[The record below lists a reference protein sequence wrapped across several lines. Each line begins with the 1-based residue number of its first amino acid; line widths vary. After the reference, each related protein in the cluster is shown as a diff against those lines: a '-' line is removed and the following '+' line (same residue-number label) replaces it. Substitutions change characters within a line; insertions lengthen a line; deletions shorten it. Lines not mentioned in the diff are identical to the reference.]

1 LIRELVI
8 EAELAL
14 DVPPPAEDL
23 ALRHEGESVA
33 ATGLQYRGSAASSN
47 CLDVFEECTQLLSSL
62 HRRRGRSIAGR
73 AVGKLSVAIPYPGP
87 DGAVGL
93 ERQAVGRAA
102 GDRLHA
108 RQVAELR
115 LHLQGRRAV
124 FSSNVV
130 AELAL
135 VVDAPAPHRAVGAH
149 RQAARGDSQDVAEH
163 AVAAEA
169 LHL

>member
-1 LIRELVI
+1 M
-8 EAELAL
+8 
-14 DVPPPAEDL
+14 
-23 ALRHEGESVA
+23 A

-73 AVGKLSVAIPYPGP
+73 AVAKLSVAIPSPGP

-124 FSSNVV
+124 FGSNVV

-135 VVDAPAPHRAVGAH
+135 VVDAPAPHRAVGAQ
-149 RQAARGDSQDVAEH
+149 RQASLAARCDSQDVAEH

-169 LHL
+169 LHLYGRGDGL

>member
-1 LIRELVI
+1 DCRPPRLGSGSVKVCTALSGT
-8 EAELAL
+8 AL

-23 ALRHEGESVA
+23 ALRHEGQSVA

-73 AVGKLSVAIPYPGP
+73 AVAKLSVAIPSPGP

-115 LHLQGRRAV
+115 NFTCRGG
-124 FSSNVV
+124 
-130 AELAL
+130 AL
-135 VVDAPAPHRAVGAH
+135 YLV
-149 RQAARGDSQDVAEH
+149 
-163 AVAAEA
+163 
-169 LHL
+169 